1 MNARR
6 LEHFEALLRQERQRI
21 IRVLGRA
28 LATAGT
34 TADTTAGANGPPG
47 DDAPAGSIGASPGD
61 DDAIVAREQLNLREV
76 DRALHLLLE
85 SPHDYGICARCGRP
99 IPDERLE
106 LLPATRSCGRT
117 PATD

>member
-76 DRALHLLLE
+76 D
-85 SPHDYGICARCGRP
+85 YGICARCGRP